1 MKKLIAVVISGLFAS
16 AAFAAAPVPAEKAAV
31 PAAEKA
37 VPAAEKTDS
46 TKCTQKA
53 MPAKKAQK
61 ATMTGNQAKKDVK
74 VESKVDAPAP
84 AAKPAAK

>member
-53 MPAKKAQK
+53 MPQPKSTKSHDDRKSGKKRRQ
-61 ATMTGNQAKKDVK
+61 G
-74 VESKVDAPAP
+74 
-84 AAKPAAK
+84 